1 MSHEARAKAKE
12 KRMKKRGSDLHYD
25 LEISLKQAGEGLTTA
40 LTLGHG
46 EHEGGLQIKVPPGV
60 DSGSRLRFGRKGG
73 AGIGDAGRGDLYV
86 VIRVSEHESFK
97 RKGDNLYTKVGIT
110 PEQLERGD
118 QILIET
124 LLDGSRYLQV
134 PANTKEG
141 AIFRMQGLGMPSL
154 LNCRGDLYVA
164 LVAKVKDQ

>member
-1 MSHEARAKAKE
+1 MR
-12 KRMKKRGSDLHYD
+12 KRGADLRYD
-25 LEISLKQAGEGLTTA
+25 LEISLKHAGEGLTTT
-40 LTLGHG
+40 LTA
-46 EHEGGLQIKVPPGV
+46 GLAAREQVKVPAGV
-60 DSGSRLRFGRKGG
+60 DTGSRLRFGGKGE
-73 AGIGDAGRGDLYV
+73 AGIGDGEPGDLYV

-97 RKGDNLYTKVGIT
+97 RKGANLYTKVGIS

-141 AIFRMQGLGMPSL
+141 AIFRMQGLGMPTL
-154 LNCRGDLYVA
+154 LKGRGDLYVA

>member
-1 MSHEARAKAKE
+1 MIPDHVFASEGKE
-12 KRMKKRGSDLHYD
+12 
-25 LEISLKQAGEGLTTA
+25 E
-40 LTLGHG
+40 
-46 EHEGGLQIKVPPGV
+46 
-60 DSGSRLRFGRKGG
+60 
-73 AGIGDAGRGDLYV
+73 AGIGDGEPGDLYV

-97 RKGDNLYTKVGIT
+97 RKGANLYTKVGIS

-124 LLDGSRYLQV
+124 ILDGSRYLQV

-141 AIFRMQGLGMPSL
+141 AIFRMQGLGMPTL
-154 LNCRGDLYVA
+154 LKGRGDLYVA

>member
-1 MSHEARAKAKE
+1 MR
-12 KRMKKRGSDLHYD
+12 KRGSDLHYD
-25 LEISLKQAGEGLTTA
+25 LEISLRQAGEGLITT
-40 LTLGHG
+40 LTVGHG
-46 EHEGGLQIKVPPGV
+46 ERESHLQIKVPAGV
-60 DSGSRLRFGRKGG
+60 DTGSRLRFGRKGE
-73 AGIGDAGRGDLYV
+73 AGIGDGERGDLYV

-97 RKGDNLYTKVGIT
+97 RKGANLYTKAAIS

-124 LLDGSRYLQV
+124 ILDGSRYLQV

-141 AIFRMQGLGMPSL
+141 AIFRMQGLGMPTL
-154 LNCRGDLYVA
+154 LKGRGDLYVA

>member
-1 MSHEARAKAKE
+1 MR
-12 KRMKKRGSDLHYD
+12 KRGSDLRYD
-25 LEISLKQAGEGLTTA
+25 LEISLRQAGAGLTTT
-40 LTLGHG
+40 LTVGQG
-46 EHEGGLQIKVPPGV
+46 GRESGLQVKVPAGV
-60 DSGSRLRFGRKGG
+60 DTGSRLRFGGKGK
-73 AGIGDAGRGDLYV
+73 AGIGGERRGDLYV

-97 RKGDNLYTKVGIT
+97 RKGANLYTKVGIS

-141 AIFRMQGLGMPSL
+141 ATFRMQGLGMPSL
-154 LNCRGDLYVA
+154 LKGRGDLYVKLA
-164 LVAKVKDQ
+164 CRH

>member
-1 MSHEARAKAKE
+1 MR
-12 KRMKKRGSDLHYD
+12 KRGADLRYD
-25 LEISLKQAGEGLTTA
+25 LEISLKQAGEGLTTT
-40 LTLGHG
+40 LTT
-46 EHEGGLQIKVPPGV
+46 GLTAREQVKVPAGV
-60 DSGSRLRFGRKGG
+60 DTGSRLCLVGKGE
-73 AGIGDAGRGDLYV
+73 AGIGDGGLGNLYV

-97 RKGDNLYTKVGIT
+97 RKGANLYTKMGIS

-141 AIFRMQGLGMPSL
+141 ATFRMKGLGMPIL
-154 LNCRGDLYVA
+154 LKGRGDLYVK
-164 LVAKVKDQ
+164 LVCRH

>member
-1 MSHEARAKAKE
+1 MRKL
-12 KRMKKRGSDLHYD
+12 GSDLHYD
-25 LEISLKQAGEGLTTA
+25 MEISLKQAGEGLITT
-40 LTLGHG
+40 LTVGQG
-46 EHEGGLQIKVPPGV
+46 EREGGLQIKVPPGV
-60 DSGSRLRFGRKGG
+60 DSGSRLRFGGKVES
-73 AGIGDAGRGDLYV
+73 GIRDGERGDLYV
-86 VIRVSEHESFK
+86 VVRVSEHESFK

-110 PEQLERGD
+110 PERLERGD

-154 LNCRGDLYVA
+154 LKCRGDLYVA

>member
-1 MSHEARAKAKE
+1 MSHKARTKAKE
-12 KRMKKRGSDLHYD
+12 KRMRKRGSDLRYD
-25 LEISLKQAGEGLTTA
+25 LEISLKQAGEGLTTM
-40 LTLGHG
+40 LTVSRGDR
-46 EHEGGLQIKVPPGV
+46 ESESQIKVPAGV
-60 DSGSRLRFGRKGG
+60 DTGSLLRLGGKGES
-73 AGIGDAGRGDLYV
+73 GIGDGELGDLYV

-97 RKGDNLYTKVGIT
+97 RKGSNLYTKVGIS

-124 LLDGSRYLQV
+124 LLDGSKYLDV

-154 LNCRGDLYVA
+154 LKGRGDLYVKLA
-164 LVAKVKDQ
+164 CRH

>member
-1 MSHEARAKAKE
+1 MR
-12 KRMKKRGSDLHYD
+12 KRGSDLRYD
-25 LEISLKQAGEGLTTA
+25 LEISLKQAGEGLTTT
-40 LTLGHG
+40 LTAGLAA
-46 EHEGGLQIKVPPGV
+46 HEQVKVPAGV
-60 DSGSRLRFGRKGG
+60 NTGSRLRFGGKGE
-73 AGIGDAGRGDLYV
+73 AGIGDGEPGDLYV

-97 RKGDNLYTKVGIT
+97 RKGADLYTKVGIS

-141 AIFRMQGLGMPSL
+141 AIFRMKGLGMPSL
-154 LNCRGDLYVA
+154 LKGRGDLYVKLA
-164 LVAKVKDQ
+164 CNH